1 MVRTLAVS
9 IIVAIVV
16 LFTAV
21 GNAQQPIGSNQS
33 GERPEA
39 ISWEMYRQRQI
50 EIQLEIQRQQLE
62 LQRQRLEIQ
71 QQQLEIQRQQ
81 LQLEL
86 EKQKIESQKK
96 QMEQEQLQLKS
107 DQEMQYN
114 TSAVP
119 QP

>member
-50 EIQLEIQRQQLE
+50 ETQLETQRQQLE
-62 LQRQRLEIQ
+62 LQRQRLELQAQ
-71 QQQLEIQRQQ
+71 QLDLQRQQLEILQQ
-81 LQLEL
+81 QYQMEL
-86 EKQKIESQKK
+86 EKRRIEQQKK
-96 QMEQEQLQLKS
+96 KNRAGLDGAEE
-107 DQEMQYN
+107 
-114 TSAVP
+114 
-119 QP
+119 